1 MYGVQLHFNMRN
13 YYIEKIG
20 RGLEGGYSED
30 LLSVA
35 ADFDRIVDTRVRDGW
50 KIIHSDMRLG
60 VDWSSVVL
68 AKKEDGLNMSVVGYQ
83 IKSTEV

>member
-1 MYGVQLHFNMRN
+1 MRN

-35 ADFDRIVDTRVRDGW
+35 SDFDRIIDKRVREGW
-50 KIIHSDMRLG
+50 NIIHRDMRLG
-60 VDWSSVVL
+60 VDYSSVVL
-68 AKKEDGLNMSVVGYQ
+68 AKKDQDLNMNIVGYQ
-83 IKSTEV
+83 IKSVEV

>member
-1 MYGVQLHFNMRN
+1 MRN

-35 ADFDRIVDTRVRDGW
+35 SDFDRIIDTRVREGW
-50 KIIHSDMRLG
+50 NIIHRDMRLG
-60 VDWSSVVL
+60 VDYSSVVL
-68 AKKEDGLNMSVVGYQ
+68 AKKDQDLNMNIVGYQ
-83 IKSTEV
+83 IKSVEV